1 LDRLFPRTARQEP
14 DVIRQTLLSLSLA
27 AALTMSSGCA
37 TNPVT
42 GERQLDLIGESG
54 EIEMGRQAAQDA
66 ERSIGLV
73 DDQALQDYVH
83 RIGTAMAAQSERPNL
98 PWTFRVVD
106 DPTPNAFALPGGFIF
121 VTRGLLSLMSSEAE
135 LASVLGHEIGHVTA
149 RHSVNMISRAQ
160 VAQLGLGLG
169 SILVPQIAN
178 VAQLAGA
185 GLQLLFLS
193 YGRDAERQADDLGFR
208 YALQQNYDVRQMV
221 NVFAQLQRAGDAA
234 GQSPLPSWLA
244 SHPNP
249 GERIERIQAA
259 IAQLS
264 RDLSATTTGTDLY
277 MTRIN
282 NLVYGDNPRAGYFEG
297 TLFLHPDLRFR
308 LQFPANWRT
317 QNLAQSVTAVSAQQ
331 DAIMQLTLAA
341 GNETTAANQ
350 FFGQQGI
357 SSSQVQRTT
366 VNGLPSVTGYFQAQ
380 TQDGVVAGIAAF
392 IAHENRTYQILAYTP
407 AQLLQRYDQLLRSS
421 IGSFSRLTDP
431 AALNAQ
437 PNRIAVTRPTTG
449 MTLADF
455 NTRYPSVIEIGE
467 LALINYLEGP
477 SARIPANTPIKRIVR
492 AP

>member
-1 LDRLFPRTARQEP
+1 
-14 DVIRQTLLSLSLA
+14 VIRQTLLSLPLA
-27 AALTMSSGCA
+27 AVLAMSAGCA

-66 ERSIGLV
+66 ERAIGLV
-73 DDQALQDYVH
+73 EDQALQDYVH
-83 RIGTAMAAQSERPNL
+83 RIGTAMAAQSERPGL

-149 RHSVNMISRAQ
+149 RHSVTLISRAQ
-160 VAQLGLGLG
+160 VAQLGLGIG
-169 SILVPQIAN
+169 SILVPQIAQA
-178 VAQLAGA
+178 AQLAGA

-234 GQSPLPSWLA
+234 GHSPLPSWLA

-264 RDLSATTTGTDLY
+264 RDLGSTTTGVNPY

-282 NLVYGDNPRAGYFEG
+282 NLVYGDNPRAGFFEG

-317 QNLAQSVTAVSAQQ
+317 QNLAQSVTAISAQQ

-357 SSSQVQRTT
+357 NGSQVQRTT
-366 VNGLPSVTGYFQAQ
+366 INGLPAVSGYFQAQ
-380 TQDGVVAGIAAF
+380 TQDGVVGGIAAF

-407 AQLLQRYDQLLRSS
+407 AQLLQRYDALLRSS

-431 AALNAQ
+431 AALNVQ
-437 PNRIAVTRPTTG
+437 PNRINITRPPSA
-449 MTLADF
+449 MTLTEF
-455 NTRYPSVIEIGE
+455 NARYPSVIEIGE

-477 SARIPANTPIKRIVR
+477 NARIPANTPVKRIVK
-492 AP
+492 AQ

>member
-1 LDRLFPRTARQEP
+1 M
-14 DVIRQTLLSLSLA
+14 IRQTLLSLPLA
-27 AALTMSSGCA
+27 AALALSSGCA

-54 EIEMGRQAAQDA
+54 EIEMGRQAAQDV

-264 RDLSATTTGTDLY
+264 RDLSTTTTGTDPY

-282 NLVYGDNPRAGYFEG
+282 NLVYGVNPRAGYFEG
-297 TLFLHPDLRFR
+297 SLFLHPDLRFR

-437 PNRIAVTRPTTG
+437 PNRIAVTRPTTA

-455 NTRYPSVIEIGE
+455 NARNPSVIEIGE

-477 SARIPANTPIKRIVR
+477 SARIPANTPIKRVVR
-492 AP
+492 AQ